1 MRIKMLVSQAGPHI
15 SRLPRCVYDLT
26 DEAEAQRLIDSGAA
40 VATEEPATVSATDG
54 QHFVG
59 AAVAGKYHHES
70 RQVARRGGVET
81 SLALLAAELRA
92 VASTAALVET
102 PPAVEEAPEP
112 AVETPDET
120 AALTEDAPPPATQPK
135 AEKATKRGK

>member
-40 VATEEPATVSATDG
+40 VATEEPATVS
-54 QHFVG
+54 
-59 AAVAGKYHHES
+59 
-70 RQVARRGGVET
+70 
-81 SLALLAAELRA
+81 A